1 LLKRKTSKFIERQ
14 NLEWKISWRDEY
26 LKWICGFAN
35 AQGGVLEIGRNDK
48 GEIVGL
54 SNPIRLMEELPNKMR
69 DMLGIVAD
77 VNLMKEKDR
86 NYIRIEVEPY
96 PFPVSYKGEYHYRSG
111 STKQVLKGQSL
122 DRFLLSKTGQ
132 RWDAVPIPGVKIE
145 ELNKKAINKFRER
158 AAKSKRLLQE
168 SLHEMD
174 SVLIE
179 KLRLVQDGFLKR
191 AAILLFYPDPERFI
205 QGAYVKIGYFKTNS
219 DLLFQDDVHGDLFSQ
234 VDRTL
239 DLLMTKYFKAT
250 INFDG
255 IQRLES
261 YPVPEAAIR
270 ETLLNAI
277 AHKDYGSGAPIQIS
291 VYPDRILFWN
301 NGFLPDEW
309 TVEKL
314 KTKHPS
320 QPYNPDIAH
329 TFFLAGM
336 IEAWGRGI
344 NKIFQACLESG
355 LVPPD
360 LHYDPPGLWVKFTY
374 NAQTGTKLGLSQDQV
389 VVLRKCLENK
399 GISDLMNAVGRKNR
413 TKFRDQV
420 LSPLM
425 TEGLVEM
432 TLPGKPRSPK
442 QKYRLTD
449 RGHIIL
455 ENLQQN
461 K

>member
-174 SVLIE
+174 SVLWM
-179 KLRLVQDGFLKR
+179 LD
-191 AAILLFYPDPERFI
+191 
-205 QGAYVKIGYFKTNS
+205 TN
-219 DLLFQDDVHGDLFSQ
+219 
-234 VDRTL
+234 R
-239 DLLMTKYFKAT
+239 
-250 INFDG
+250 
-255 IQRLES
+255 
-261 YPVPEAAIR
+261 
-270 ETLLNAI
+270 
-277 AHKDYGSGAPIQIS
+277 
-291 VYPDRILFWN
+291 
-301 NGFLPDEW
+301 
-309 TVEKL
+309 
-314 KTKHPS
+314 
-320 QPYNPDIAH
+320 
-329 TFFLAGM
+329 
-336 IEAWGRGI
+336 
-344 NKIFQACLESG
+344 
-355 LVPPD
+355 
-360 LHYDPPGLWVKFTY
+360 
-374 NAQTGTKLGLSQDQV
+374 
-389 VVLRKCLENK
+389 
-399 GISDLMNAVGRKNR
+399 
-413 TKFRDQV
+413 
-420 LSPLM
+420 
-425 TEGLVEM
+425 
-432 TLPGKPRSPK
+432 
-442 QKYRLTD
+442 
-449 RGHIIL
+449 
-455 ENLQQN
+455 
-461 K
+461 